1 MLILFSHSRMSL
13 QYNTS
18 RGCILPIGSLVCGL
32 CRESHLKGIDL
43 SHSKLMTRKDDSC
56 SAAAEGGPSVVVTVM
71 PPEVKQPLSPPPPPQ
86 AKAKSTKT
94 VVRSSTD
101 GQSSGGNKTD
111 SKKEEAS
118 SSRQQTTETIF
129 TKISK
134 LNEALN
140 AINPRYKPI
149 GFSITSIES
158 CSPSVLQDATLATE
172 TAISTLM
179 SVIGESYCFLL
190 GAKKMFS
197 FKM

>member
-1 MLILFSHSRMSL
+1 MSL

-32 CRESHLKGIDL
+32 CRESHLKGMDL
-43 SHSKLMTRKDDSC
+43 SHSKLITKKEDMVEADTGQPS
-56 SAAAEGGPSVVVTVM
+56 SVVTVTVM
-71 PPEVKQPLSPPPPPQ
+71 PSPAEVKPSISPPPPVLKTKSATKPLR
-86 AKAKSTKT
+86 KSTDKPT
-94 VVRSSTD
+94 VSASCVVD
-101 GQSSGGNKTD
+101 
-111 SKKEEAS
+111 KKEEAK
-118 SSRQQTTETIF
+118 QTTETIF

-179 SVIGESYCFLL
+179 SVIG
-190 GAKKMFS
+190 K
-197 FKM
+197 

>member
-1 MLILFSHSRMSL
+1 M

-32 CRESHLKGIDL
+32 CRESHLTGIDL
-43 SHSKLMTRKDDSC
+43 SHSKLITRKEDIVDTDSAGQP
-56 SAAAEGGPSVVVTVM
+56 SSVVTVTVM
-71 PPEVKQPLSPPPPPQ
+71 PSPAEVKPSLSPPPPPPVP
-86 AKAKSTKT
+86 KTKSATKPLRKSIDKPMVSASS
-94 VVRSSTD
+94 VVD
-101 GQSSGGNKTD
+101 
-111 SKKEEAS
+111 KKEES
-118 SSRQQTTETIF
+118 KQTTETIF

-179 SVIGESYCFLL
+179 SVIG
-190 GAKKMFS
+190 K
-197 FKM
+197 

>member
-1 MLILFSHSRMSL
+1 MSL
-13 QYNTS
+13 QYQTT
-18 RGCILPIGSLVCGL
+18 RGSILPIGSLICGL

-43 SHSKLMTRKDDSC
+43 THSKLMTRKEEGPGEVGGDVT
-56 SAAAEGGPSVVVTVM
+56 AAAPPPPSVVVTVM
-71 PPEVKQPLSPPPPPQ
+71 PPHNQPHQVTHPAPAAELATVATPGVKPSKNPSSKAPPSKQ
-86 AKAKSTKT
+86 
-94 VVRSSTD
+94 TD
-101 GQSSGGNKTD
+101 KKTD
-111 SKKEEAS
+111 DPKSA
-118 SSRQQTTETIF
+118 ETIF

-179 SVIGESYCFLL
+179 SVIGEAARAFQC
-190 GAKKMFS
+190 A
-197 FKM
+197 